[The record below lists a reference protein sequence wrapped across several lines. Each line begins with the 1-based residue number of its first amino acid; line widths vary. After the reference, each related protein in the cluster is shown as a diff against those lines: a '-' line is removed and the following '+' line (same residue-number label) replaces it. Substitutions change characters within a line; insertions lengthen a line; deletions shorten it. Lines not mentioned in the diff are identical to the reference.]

1 MWCAEII
8 VMLLGI
14 TIVLVAGEV
23 DVDSVDEW
31 IRGTDLCKSWS
42 IQDSNGTCQCA
53 QENPCVKCYNSYKA
67 TELKYRSCAT
77 YDNTKSTAHAGLCP
91 FNHLH
96 VHFGGQFATD
106 IPVPNINLTSFMCGP
121 LNRTGVLCSQCK
133 EGLGPALL
141 NYSYPCLK
149 CSGYNWASYFAAT
162 LLPATVFLGVI
173 VIFRIDAFSP
183 SLSYF
188 TLHCQ
193 LVSLVFH
200 RFPNIL
206 YSTGHSYAQISG
218 VIVITSYGIWNLD
231 FLRVLLPPFCVS
243 SEMDMRTVLA
253 LEYVVALYPLLCIIG
268 LYVVIEMHAR
278 GYKALVVLWKP
289 FHPVFYRFR
298 KIFNI
303 RGSVMNA
310 FATFICLSYSKILAT
325 SFNLM
330 FFGGIYNTT
339 HGSGHHKGK
348 FLFYNASIPFS
359 DVGNAPYFVLAVTM
373 LAVFCLLP
381 LLALLL
387 LHTRFCRCLRKFKL
401 LLEVVKSCHK
411 HYKDGSHGTS
421 DLRPFSALPFMV
433 RLLMLLTLSV
443 GLGYDHADVA
453 HFSIGFVAS
462 LSIAYSHP
470 YKERKYNYLDSFWF
484 SLLTFGLFGLLYM
497 EYAGSDV
504 LTNTIVVAGILLPLM
519 YMSAVVVYLFVR
531 WCVRARC
538 VQHCFRSL
546 LMSLWYCKPKG
557 CDCQVEGQLDDQ
569 LPHDQLPHDQL
580 PHDQLPHDQ
589 LPHDKLPHD
598 QLPHR
603 LLNPAEYEPLL
614 QK

>member
-1 MWCAEII
+1 MLCAEIL
-8 VMLLGI
+8 VLVGTGI
-14 TIVLVAGEV
+14 LLVAGEV
-23 DVDSVDEW
+23 GADSVDVWME
-31 IRGTDLCKSWS
+31 GTDLCKSWS
-42 IQDSNGTCQCA
+42 IQDSNGTCQCGSR
-53 QENPCVKCYNSYKA
+53 NNFVKCYAGSEA
-67 TELKYRSCAT
+67 TELKYASCAT
-77 YDNTKSTAHAGLCP
+77 YDNTTSTAHVGLCP
-91 FNHLH
+91 FNHLPIDY
-96 VHFGGQFATD
+96 GRQFVTD

-173 VIFRIDAFSP
+173 VIFRIDTFSP

-200 RFPNIL
+200 RYPNIL
-206 YSTGHSYAQISG
+206 HSTGNSYAQISG
-218 VIVITSYGIWNLD
+218 VIMITSYGIWNLD

-243 SEMDMRTVLA
+243 SEMDMGTVLA
-253 LEYVVALYPLLCIIG
+253 LEYVVALYPLLCIIA

-298 KIFNI
+298 KVLNI
-303 RGSVMNA
+303 RGSVINA

-330 FFGGIYNTT
+330 FFGSVYNTT
-339 HGSGHHKGK
+339 HDSVDHKGN

-359 DVGNAPYFVLAVTM
+359 DVGNAPYFVLAVMM

-401 LLEVVKSCHK
+401 LLDVVKSCQK
-411 HYKDGSHGTS
+411 HYKDGSHDTS
-421 DLRPFSALPFMV
+421 DLRSFSALPFVV
-433 RLLMLLTLSV
+433 RLLMLLTLCLKFGVRHS
-443 GLGYDHADVA
+443 DVA
-453 HFSIGFVAS
+453 RFSIGFVAS

-470 YKERKYNYLDSFWF
+470 YKARKYNYLDTFWF
-484 SLLTFGLFGLLYM
+484 SLLTFGLFGLLHI
-497 EYAGSDV
+497 EFIGFDI
-504 LTNTIVVAGILLPLM
+504 LLFTIVVAGFLLPLM
-519 YMSAVVVYLFVR
+519 YMSAVVVYLCVR
-531 WCVRARC
+531 WCVCARC
-538 VQHCFRSL
+538 MQHCFRSL
-546 LMSLWYCKPKG
+546 LMSLWCCKPKS
-557 CDCQVEGQLDDQ
+557 CDSQVGDQ
-569 LPHDQLPHDQL
+569 LHDQ
-580 PHDQLPHDQ
+580 
-589 LPHDKLPHD
+589 LPHD

>member
-1 MWCAEII
+1 MKCTK
-8 VMLLGI
+8 MLLLLLGSGI
-14 TIVLVAGEV
+14 LVVAGEV
-23 DVDSVDEW
+23 DVESFEVLME
-31 IRGTDLCKSWS
+31 GTDLCKSWS
-42 IQDSNGTCQCA
+42 IHVSNETCQCA
-53 QENPCVKCYNSYKA
+53 PWNRYVRCYASSKA
-67 TELKYRSCAT
+67 TELKYQSCAT
-77 YDNTKSTAHAGLCP
+77 YNNTTSTAHVGPCP
-91 FNHLH
+91 FNHLP
-96 VHFGGQFATD
+96 VRYGGQLLTD

-173 VIFRIDAFSP
+173 VIFRIDTFSP
-183 SLSYF
+183 SMSYF

-193 LVSLVFH
+193 LLSLLFQ
-200 RFPNIL
+200 RSPSIL
-206 YSTGHSYAQISG
+206 FSTGYFYAWVTG
-218 VIVITSYGIWNLD
+218 VILITSYSIWNLD
-231 FLRVLLPPFCVS
+231 FLRMLLPPFCVS

-253 LEYVVALYPLLCIIG
+253 LEYVVALYPLLCIIA

-298 KIFNI
+298 KVLNI
-303 RGSVMNA
+303 RGSVINA
-310 FATFICLSYSKILAT
+310 FASFICLSYSKILAT

-330 FFGGIYNTT
+330 FFGDIYSTT
-339 HGSGHHKGK
+339 YGKIHYKGK

-401 LLEVVKSCHK
+401 LLEVVKSCQK

-421 DLRPFSALPFMV
+421 DLRSFSALPFVV

-443 GLGYDHADVA
+443 GLSTGHDDVA
-453 HFSIGFVAS
+453 RFSIGFLAL

-470 YKERKYNYLDSFWF
+470 YKARKYNYLDIFWYSMVTFALFSF
-484 SLLTFGLFGLLYM
+484 LYIEYVGYDILTFT
-497 EYAGSDV
+497 V
-504 LTNTIVVAGILLPLM
+504 IVAGTLLPLM
-519 YMSAVVVYLFVR
+519 YMSVIVVYICLR

-538 VQHCFRSL
+538 VQHCFSL
-546 LMSLWYCKPKG
+546 RPMLLCCCKQRNG
-557 CDCQVEGQLDDQ
+557 DHQVGDQ
-569 LPHDQLPHDQL
+569 LHDQT
-580 PHDQLPHDQ
+580 
-589 LPHDKLPHD
+589 PHD

-603 LLNPAEYEPLL
+603 LLNSAEYKPLL